1 MKKKKH
7 YVVYQIT
14 NKINDNI
21 YIGVHITERIN
32 DKYMG
37 SGSNIKKAI
46 KEFGMENFE
55 KIVLYNFDNEIEMLN
70 KEKELVN
77 EEFIIRGDTY
87 NISLGGWGL
96 NTENLVTVKDKN
108 GNTQMIHKTDPRYLS
123 GELVYIFTGMVN
135 VKDKDNN
142 NYQVSVD
149 DPRYLSGELV
159 YIFTGMVNVKDKEG
173 NTLKVPI
180 NDPRYLSKELVGHS
194 KGMVTVK
201 DKYNNNYQVSV
212 DDPRYLSGELVY
224 INQGKKHSLESRL
237 KTSKSLKG
245 KYTGKENSQFGT
257 CWIYNKKLKENKKI
271 KKEELTDWVEKGWGK
286 GRKMKI

>member
-108 GNTQMIHKTDPRYLS
+108 GNTQMIHKT
-123 GELVYIFTGMVN
+123 
-135 VKDKDNN
+135 
-142 NYQVSVD
+142 